1 MGVVHNIT
9 IRKVSIRRTKKIL
22 EEAEVE
28 VILVEEDEDRL
39 SVITIINQDTW
50 PEIARALDHTM
61 EDYPQLVSKW

>member
-28 VILVEEDEDRL
+28 VILVEEDED
-39 SVITIINQDTW
+39 
-50 PEIARALDHTM
+50 
-61 EDYPQLVSKW
+61 